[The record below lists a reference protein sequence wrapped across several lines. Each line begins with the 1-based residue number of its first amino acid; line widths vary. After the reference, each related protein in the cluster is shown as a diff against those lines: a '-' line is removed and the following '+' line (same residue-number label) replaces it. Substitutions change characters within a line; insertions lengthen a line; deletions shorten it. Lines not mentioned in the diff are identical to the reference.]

1 MAIVTLEYDARNKV
15 FEKLID
21 AIVTLGAKKKM
32 VSTKKGKSAID
43 MSLEDIKA
51 GRVTTYKSS
60 NDLFNKLGI
69 F

>member
-21 AIVTLGAKKKM
+21 AIVTLGAKKKK

-43 MSLEDIKA
+43 MSLEDIEA

-60 NDLFNKLGI
+60 DDLFNKLGI

>member
-21 AIVTLGAKKKM
+21 AIVTLGAKKKT

-43 MSLEDIKA
+43 MSLEDIEA
-51 GRVTTYKSS
+51 GRVTKYKSS
-60 NDLFNKLGI
+60 DDLFNKLGI